1 MSSWSHSHT
10 SPVAARMDAESGQ
23 FATCAFYTEWA
34 ATRLKDTQTVSAVS
48 TGLSVDL
55 MLPKLVSF
63 ELNQL
68 CLFRL

>member
-1 MSSWSHSHT
+1 MSSWTHSHT
-10 SPVAARMDAESGQ
+10 SPVAAPMDAESGQ
-23 FATCAFYTEWA
+23 FITCTFYTEWA
-34 ATRLKDTQTVSAVS
+34 ATRLKDTQMVSAVS
-48 TGLSVDL
+48 IGLSVDL